1 MYIYCIM
8 PNHKLKPWTTIHEK
22 KYTWLYNYL
31 IKNSNIKSSKTE
43 YIDLNKRM
51 LSKYI
56 NENNNW
62 SDGSKEGLYFMIAR
76 YLYNK
81 NDIKNYSRYS
91 QFGYDLTVKNNE
103 KEEKNELD
111 EKEKEF
117 FRPHEYF
124 EEIINNISSD
134 EITTIDSHY
143 RYLLLNIL
151 IKQPP
156 LRTSFYTSAKIIRSK
171 DDNDKKNNFILIN
184 RRGKVKVQFI
194 VNIDKATN
202 YKMYNMNSNLSKI
215 DIVDNDLAILI
226 NDSFVKYP
234 RNYLFEI
241 KEKPISQNTLLN
253 WLRKITNLSGVNI
266 DIMRSSFIT
275 WFYEHNLT
283 FGVRDKLSRMMRHSQ
298 GTAQK
303 NYNKIFDYDKEDSST
318 IDELKKQI
326 LLLNIQINELKEKI
340 EISDN
345 SKDIDS
351 QYKKRR
357 SDVIYNLNIKKRS
370 PREDTIKKYNISYN
384 KENNLYK

>member
-1 MYIYCIM
+1 M

-56 NENNNW
+56 NENKNW

-81 NDIKNYSRYS
+81 NDIKNSSRYS

-124 EEIINNISSD
+124 EEIINNISTD

-234 RNYLFEI
+234 RNYLFEV
-241 KEKPISQNTLLN
+241 KDKPISQNTLLN

-340 EISDN
+340 ELSYN
-345 SKDIDS
+345 SKDIDN

-357 SDVIYNLNIKKRS
+357 SDVIYNLNVKKRS

>member
-1 MYIYCIM
+1 
-8 PNHKLKPWTTIHEK
+8 
-22 KYTWLYNYL
+22 
-31 IKNSNIKSSKTE
+31 
-43 YIDLNKRM
+43 
-51 LSKYI
+51 
-56 NENNNW
+56 
-62 SDGSKEGLYFMIAR
+62 MIAR

-81 NDIKNYSRYS
+81 NDIKNSSRYS

-124 EEIINNISSD
+124 EDIINKINLD

-143 RYLLLNIL
+143 KYLLLNIL

-184 RRGKVKVQFI
+184 RRGKIKVQFI

-241 KEKPISQNTLLN
+241 KDKPISQNTLLN
-253 WLRKITNLSGVNI
+253 WLRKITNLAGINV

-303 NYNKIFDYDKEDSST
+303 NYNKIFDYDDKENSDT
-318 IDELKKQI
+318 TDELNKQI
-326 LLLNIQINELKEKI
+326 SLLKIQINELKEKI
-340 EISDN
+340 DIYENNRDSDQ
-345 SKDIDS
+345 

-357 SDVIYNLNIKKRS
+357 SDIIYNLNVKKRL
-370 PREDTIKKYNISYN
+370 PREETLKKYDISFN

>member
-1 MYIYCIM
+1 M
-8 PNHKLKPWTTIHEK
+8 PNLKSKPWTAIHEK

-56 NENNNW
+56 NENKNW

-81 NDIKNYSRYS
+81 NDIKNSSRYS

-124 EEIINNISSD
+124 EEIINNIRID

-143 RYLLLNIL
+143 KYLLLNIL

-184 RRGKVKVQFI
+184 RRGKIKVQFI

-241 KEKPISQNTLLN
+241 KDKPISQNTLLN
-253 WLRKITNLSGVNI
+253 WLRKITNLAGINV

-283 FGVRDKLSRMMRHSQ
+283 FGVRNKLSRMMRHSQ

-303 NYNKIFDYDKEDSST
+303 NYNKIFDYDDKENSDT
-318 IDELKKQI
+318 TDELNKQI
-326 LLLNIQINELKEKI
+326 SLLKIQINELKEKI
-340 EISDN
+340 DIYENNKDSDQ
-345 SKDIDS
+345 

-357 SDVIYNLNIKKRS
+357 SDIIYNLNVKKRL
-370 PREDTIKKYNISYN
+370 PREETLKKYDISFN

>member
-1 MYIYCIM
+1 M
-8 PNHKLKPWTTIHEK
+8 PPHKLKPWTAIHEK

-31 IKNSNIKSSKTE
+31 IDNTNIKSLKTE

-56 NENNNW
+56 DGNTKW

-81 NDIKNYSRYS
+81 KDIKNSTRYS
-91 QFGYDLTVKNNE
+91 QFGHDLTIKNNE

-117 FRPHEYF
+117 YRPHSYF
-124 EEIINNISSD
+124 ENIINNINKD
-134 EITTIDSHY
+134 EITTIEAHY

-151 IKQPP
+151 VKQPP
-156 LRTSFYTSAKIIRSK
+156 LRTSFYTTAKIIRSK

-184 RRGKVKVQFI
+184 RRGKIKVQFI
-194 VNIDKATN
+194 VNIDKASN
-202 YKMYNMNSNLSKI
+202 YKMFNMNPNLSKI
-215 DIVDNDLAILI
+215 DIDDNELAIMI
-226 NDSFVKYP
+226 NDSYVKYP
-234 RNYLFEI
+234 RNYLFEL

-253 WLRKITNLSGVNI
+253 WLRKITDLSGVNI

-298 GTAQK
+298 STAQK
-303 NYNKIFDYDKEDSST
+303 NYNKVFDNDINDSNI
-318 IDELKKQI
+318 IDELNEQVT
-326 LLLNIQINELKEKI
+326 LLTMHIKELKDKLSVYESNK
-340 EISDN
+340 ED
-345 SKDIDS
+345 DM
-351 QYKKRR
+351 QYKKRK
-357 SDVIYNLNIKKRS
+357 SDVIYNLNVKKRI
-370 PREDTIKKYNISYN
+370 PRDDTLKKYDIIYN
-384 KENNLYK
+384 KENNLYT

>member
-1 MYIYCIM
+1 M
-8 PNHKLKPWTTIHEK
+8 PNLKLKPWTAIHEK

-31 IKNSNIKSSKTE
+31 INNSNIKTSKTE

-56 NENNNW
+56 NENKNW
-62 SDGSKEGLYFMIAR
+62 SDSSKEGLYFMIAR

-81 NDIKNYSRYS
+81 NDIKNSSRYS

-124 EEIINNISSD
+124 EDIINKTNLD

-143 RYLLLNIL
+143 KYLLLNIL

-171 DDNDKKNNFILIN
+171 DDNDKKNNFILKN
-184 RRGKVKVQFI
+184 RRGKIKVQFI

-241 KEKPISQNTLLN
+241 KDKPISQNTLLN
-253 WLRKITNLSGVNI
+253 WLRKITNLAGINV

-303 NYNKIFDYDKEDSST
+303 NYNKIFDYDDKENSDT
-318 IDELKKQI
+318 TDELNKQI
-326 LLLNIQINELKEKI
+326 SLLKIQINELKEKI
-340 EISDN
+340 DIYENNKDSDQ
-345 SKDIDS
+345 

-357 SDVIYNLNIKKRS
+357 SDIIYNLNVKQRL
-370 PREDTIKKYNISYN
+370 PREETLKKYNISYN

>member
-1 MYIYCIM
+1 M

-241 KEKPISQNTLLN
+241 K
-253 WLRKITNLSGVNI
+253 
-266 DIMRSSFIT
+266 
-275 WFYEHNLT
+275 
-283 FGVRDKLSRMMRHSQ
+283 
-298 GTAQK
+298 
-303 NYNKIFDYDKEDSST
+303 
-318 IDELKKQI
+318 
-326 LLLNIQINELKEKI
+326 
-340 EISDN
+340 
-345 SKDIDS
+345 
-351 QYKKRR
+351 
-357 SDVIYNLNIKKRS
+357 
-370 PREDTIKKYNISYN
+370 
-384 KENNLYK
+384 

>member
-1 MYIYCIM
+1 M